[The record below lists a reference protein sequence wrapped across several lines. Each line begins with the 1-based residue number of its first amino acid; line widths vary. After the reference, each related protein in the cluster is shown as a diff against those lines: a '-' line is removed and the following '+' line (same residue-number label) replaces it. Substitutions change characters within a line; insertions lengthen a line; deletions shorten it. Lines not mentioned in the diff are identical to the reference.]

1 MGEKKSLKNQ
11 VMSGLFWK
19 FGERI
24 IAQGVSFVI
33 SILLARLLMPE
44 QYGTIALLLVFIN
57 LANVFV
63 TNGLGESLIQK
74 KNSGDVE
81 FSTTF
86 FCSLALSVVLYL
98 IIFFLDY
105 PISFFYE
112 NEELVI
118 LIRILALQIPIS
130 SVKTIQHAYV
140 SKHMMFKKFFFSTLG
155 GTIVSGV
162 IGVVMAYNG
171 FGVWALVEQYLVNSV
186 IDMTVLFFTVPW
198 RPKLIFEKKA
208 AKQLLS
214 FGWKIMLAQFINT
227 LYSELRSMVIGK
239 FYTNEDLAYYNRG
252 NHFPSLIISNVNTSI
267 SNVIFP
273 AMSNVNNNIENVKNL
288 TRKSMKISSYI
299 IFPLMAGMIAV
310 AEPMIKVL
318 LTDKWLFCVPYL
330 QLCCIYWMFQ
340 PMQTANVQAIKA
352 VGRSDIC
359 LKLEII
365 KKIIGFTLLFASI
378 PFGVYVI
385 TVSNTLFGCI
395 SMLINIGPNKK
406 LINYG
411 YKEQFFDLIPALM
424 LSLFMGI
431 AVYAVGFIPI
441 DPLFILII
449 QIIAGVF
456 LYVAASYIFKI
467 DSFTYLLGFLKKAK
481 GQNKK

>member
-1 MGEKKSLKNQ
+1 
-11 VMSGLFWK
+11 
-19 FGERI
+19 
-24 IAQGVSFVI
+24 
-33 SILLARLLMPE
+33 
-44 QYGTIALLLVFIN
+44 
-57 LANVFV
+57 
-63 TNGLGESLIQK
+63 
-74 KNSGDVE
+74 
-81 FSTTF
+81 
-86 FCSLALSVVLYL
+86 
-98 IIFFLDY
+98 
-105 PISFFYE
+105 
-112 NEELVI
+112 
-118 LIRILALQIPIS
+118 
-130 SVKTIQHAYV
+130 
-140 SKHMMFKKFFFSTLG
+140 MMFKKFFFSTLG